1 MAMPVPWAVR
11 ALYKGLEPNGEEV
24 GGRNGIITLSN
35 LNPLMATLFIAY
47 LYLKGLLFFF
57 FFPQNRS
64 EGNVPCIWLVLRIG
78 GLLIWGAKCCLSLGT
93 LG

>member
-47 LYLKGLLFFF
+47 LYLKGLFFF
-57 FFPQNRS
+57 VFFSHKTEVRAM
-64 EGNVPCIWLVLRIG
+64 CLVFG
-78 GLLIWGAKCCLSLGT
+78 WF
-93 LG
+93 

>member
-47 LYLKGLLFFF
+47 LYLKGLFFF
-57 FFPQNRS
+57 FFFHKTEVRAM
-64 EGNVPCIWLVLRIG
+64 CLVFG
-78 GLLIWGAKCCLSLGT
+78 WF
-93 LG
+93 